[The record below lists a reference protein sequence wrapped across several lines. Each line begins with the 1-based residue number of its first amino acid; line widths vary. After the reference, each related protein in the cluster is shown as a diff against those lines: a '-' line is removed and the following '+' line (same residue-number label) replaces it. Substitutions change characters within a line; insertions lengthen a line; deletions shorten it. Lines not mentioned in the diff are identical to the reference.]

1 MATAPAA
8 AKNLRI
14 ALIQGSKIT
23 EDRTFKKRVPV
34 TVGQDAKNTLVVP
47 VSNLPTSFTLFELV
61 NNQYSLVFKA
71 GMDGKVTVN
80 GAEMTLQQAREK
92 GLAKSRGDALVLPL
106 TDASKGRV
114 ALGEVSVLF
123 QFVTPPPE
131 PKKEELPSTVKGS
144 FFSQIDQFFFL
155 ILATSIFVH
164 FSGATFIACQPMPE
178 EKELS
183 LEELPDRFV
192 KAMMPVEVKKP
203 EPKAEEKGKTEEKK
217 PEKTEEKTEVAE
229 AKAKPST
236 SNERKAELQN
246 KVAKTGLLKII
257 GASGDGSGAF
267 ADVLGSSN
275 GVGDVASAL
284 SGAGGVNMATAEA
297 LAAGGPKGSGTGS
310 AADIGSLGTA
320 GAGKV
325 NLEEKG
331 PAAIRGKVADAT
343 PEVESADIDRNK
355 LNAFLRTRIRAIQ
368 GCYEKELK
376 RNPSL
381 KGKVVVRFSITTGGR
396 ASGIEIDQ
404 DTLGNDAVS
413 SCIKTVIRGWI
424 FPFKPESDVEVAY
437 PFVFSPAS

>member
-1 MATAPAA
+1 MATAPPPGR
-8 AKNLRI
+8 NLRV

-23 EDRTFKKRVPV
+23 EDRTFKRRISV

-47 VSNLPTSFTLFELV
+47 VSNLPSSFTLFELV
-61 NNQYSLVFKA
+61 NNQYALVFKA
-71 GMDGKVTVN
+71 GMEGKVTVN

-92 GLAKSRGDALVLPL
+92 GLAKSRGDVLVLPL

-114 ALGEVSVLF
+114 VLGEVSVLF
-123 QFVTPPPE
+123 QFVTPAQE
-131 PKKEELPSTVKGS
+131 PKREELPLTIKGN
-144 FFSQIDQFFFL
+144 FLSQIDHFFFL
-155 ILATSIFVH
+155 ILAASVFVH
-164 FSGATFIACQPMPE
+164 FSGATFIACQPIPE

-183 LEELPDRFV
+183 LDELPDRFV

-203 EPKAEEKGKTEEKK
+203 EPKPEVAKGEEKK
-217 PEKTEEKTEVAE
+217 EEKKEEKVAE
-229 AKAKPST
+229 ADKKEKPAT
-236 SNERKAELQN
+236 SNEKKAELQA
-246 KVAKTGLLKII
+246 KVAKSGLLKII
-257 GASGDGSGAF
+257 GAAGSGDGAF

-284 SGAGGVNMATAEA
+284 SGAGGVNMATADA

-310 AADIGSLGTA
+310 AADIGSLGTQ

-325 NLEEKG
+325 DLAEKG
-331 PAAIRGKVADAT
+331 PASIRGKVADAA

-355 LNAFLRTRIRAIQ
+355 LNAFLRGRIRAIQ

-376 RNPSL
+376 RNPNL

-396 ASGIEIDQ
+396 ASEIEIEQ
-404 DTLGNDAVS
+404 DTLGNDAVG
-413 SCIKTVIRGWI
+413 SCIKTVIRGWV
-424 FPFKPESDVEVAY
+424 FPFKPDSDVSVAY

>member
-8 AKNLRI
+8 SKNLRI

-23 EDRTFKKRVPV
+23 EDRTFKKRIPI

-47 VSNLPTSFTLFELV
+47 VSNLPSSFTLFELV
-61 NNQYSLVFKA
+61 NGQYSLVFKA

-80 GAEMTLQQAREK
+80 GAELTLQQAREK
-92 GLAKSRGDALVLPL
+92 GLAKGRGDTLVLPL

-131 PKKEELPSTVKGS
+131 PKKEELPPTVKGS

-203 EPKAEEKGKTEEKK
+203 EPKKEDTAKTADK
-217 PEKTEEKTEVAE
+217 PEKTEDKTEVAE
-229 AKAKPST
+229 AKPKPST

-257 GASGDGSGAF
+257 GAAGDGAGAF

-275 GVGDVASAL
+275 SVGDVASAL

-310 AADIGSLGTA
+310 AADIGSLGTG

-331 PAAIRGKVADAT
+331 PAAIRGKVADAA
-343 PEVESADIDRNK
+343 PEVDSADIDRNK
-355 LNAFLRTRIRAIQ
+355 LNAFLRTRIRSIQ
-368 GCYEKELK
+368 SCYEKELK

-381 KGKVVVRFSITTGGR
+381 KGKVVVSFAITTAGR
-396 ASGIEIDQ
+396 ASNVDIEQ
-404 DTLGNDAVS
+404 DTLGNDAVT
-413 SCIKTVIRGWI
+413 SCIRTTIRGWI
-424 FPFKPESDVEVAY
+424 FPFKPDGDVQVAY

>member
-1 MATAPAA
+1 MATAPAPG
-8 AKNLRI
+8 KNLRI

-23 EDRTFKKRVPV
+23 EDRTFNRRMPV

-47 VSNLPTSFTLFELV
+47 VSNLPSSFTLFELV
-61 NNQYSLVFKA
+61 NNQYALVFKA
-71 GMDGKVTVN
+71 GMEGKVTVN

-131 PKKEELPSTVKGS
+131 PKREELPVTIKGN
-144 FFSQIDQFFFL
+144 FLSQIDQFFFL
-155 ILATSIFVH
+155 VLAASVFVH
-164 FSGATFIACQPMPE
+164 FSGATFIACQPVPE

-183 LEELPDRFV
+183 LDELPDRFV

-203 EPKAEEKGKTEEKK
+203 EPKPEVAKGEDKKEEKK
-217 PEKTEEKTEVAE
+217 EDKVAE
-229 AKAKPST
+229 ADKKEKAAT
-236 SNERKAELQN
+236 SNEKKAELQA
-246 KVAKTGLLKII
+246 KVAKSGLLKII
-257 GASGDGSGAF
+257 GANGSGEGAF

-284 SGAGGVNMATAEA
+284 SGAGGVNMATADA

-325 NLEEKG
+325 DLAEKG
-331 PAAIRGKVADAT
+331 PAAIRGKVADAA

-355 LNAFLRTRIRAIQ
+355 LNAFLRGRIRAIQ

-376 RNPSL
+376 RNPNL
-381 KGKVVVRFSITTGGR
+381 KGKVVVRFSITPGGR
-396 ASGIEIDQ
+396 ASEIEIEQ
-404 DTLGNDAVS
+404 DTLGNDAVG
-413 SCIKTVIRGWI
+413 SCIKTVIRGWV
-424 FPFKPESDVEVAY
+424 FPFKPDSDVSVAY
-437 PFVFSPAS
+437 PFVFSPV

>member
-1 MATAPAA
+1 MATAPAPG
-8 AKNLRI
+8 KNLRI

-23 EDRTFKKRVPV
+23 EDRTFKRRVPV

-47 VSNLPTSFTLFELV
+47 VSNLPSSFTLFELV
-61 NNQYSLVFKA
+61 NNQYALVFKA
-71 GMDGKVTVN
+71 GMEGKVTVN
-80 GAEMTLQQAREK
+80 GAELTLQQAREK

-131 PKKEELPSTVKGS
+131 PKREELPLTIKGN
-144 FFSQIDQFFFL
+144 FLSQIDHFFFL
-155 ILATSIFVH
+155 CLAASVFVH
-164 FSGATFIACQPMPE
+164 FSGATFIACQPIPE

-183 LEELPDRFV
+183 LDELPDRFV

-203 EPKAEEKGKTEEKK
+203 EPKPEVAKGDEKKEEKK
-217 PEKTEEKTEVAE
+217 EEKVAE
-229 AKAKPST
+229 GEKKEKAAT
-236 SNERKAELQN
+236 SNEKKAELQAR
-246 KVAKTGLLKII
+246 VAKSGLLKII
-257 GASGDGSGAF
+257 GAAGSGEGAF

-284 SGAGGVNMATAEA
+284 SGAGGVNMATADA

-325 NLEEKG
+325 DLAEKG
-331 PAAIRGKVADAT
+331 PAAIRGKVADAA

-355 LNAFLRTRIRAIQ
+355 LNAFLRGRIRAIQ

-376 RNPSL
+376 RNPNL

-396 ASGIEIDQ
+396 AAEIEIEQ
-404 DTLGNDAVS
+404 DTLGNDAVG
-413 SCIKTVIRGWI
+413 SCIKTVIRGWV
-424 FPFKPESDVEVAY
+424 FPFKPDSDVSVAY

>member
-1 MATAPAA
+1 M
-8 AKNLRI
+8 
-14 ALIQGSKIT
+14 S
-23 EDRTFKKRVPV
+23 
-34 TVGQDAKNTLVVP
+34 
-47 VSNLPTSFTLFELV
+47 
-61 NNQYSLVFKA
+61 
-71 GMDGKVTVN
+71 
-80 GAEMTLQQAREK
+80 LQQVREK
-92 GLAKSRGDALVLPL
+92 GLAKARGDSLVIPL

-114 ALGEVSVLF
+114 ILGEVSVLF
-123 QFVTPPPE
+123 QFVVPPPE
-131 PKKEELPSTVKGS
+131 PKREELPATVKGS

-203 EPKAEEKGKTEEKK
+203 EPKKEEKGKTEEKK
-217 PEKTEEKTEVAE
+217 VEKTEEKTEVAE
-229 AKAKPST
+229 KEKPAM

-257 GASGDGSGAF
+257 GAAGDGAGAF

-284 SGAGGVNMATAEA
+284 SGAGGVNMATSDA

-310 AADIGSLGTA
+310 AADIGSLGTN

-331 PAAIRGKVADAT
+331 PAAIRGKVADAA
-343 PEVESADIDRNK
+343 PEVDSADIDRNK

-396 ASGIEIDQ
+396 ASSIEIDQ

-413 SCIKTVIRGWI
+413 SCIKTVIRGWV